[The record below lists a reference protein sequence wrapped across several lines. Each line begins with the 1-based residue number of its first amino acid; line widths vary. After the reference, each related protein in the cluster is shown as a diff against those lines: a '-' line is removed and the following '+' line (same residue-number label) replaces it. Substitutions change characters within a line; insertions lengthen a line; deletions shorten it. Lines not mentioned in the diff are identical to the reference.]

1 MTYLTLRPKRNGLT
15 REIDRVFNDFFNFPA
30 MRSESDYDFMPRVDI
45 VEGKDD
51 IKLTFELPGM
61 KKEDI
66 ERGMVVC
73 KPKSVTPHTK
83 FDCEVYVLTKEE
95 GGRHTPFFTGYRPQF
110 YFRTTDVTGTAELP
124 TGVEMVMPGDN
135 VKMDVEL
142 ITPIAMEEGLRFA
155 VREGGRTVGA
165 GTVTEIKE

>member
-45 VEGKDD
+45 VEGKED

-66 ERGMVVC
+66 KVSIKDNILNVSGKREFKHEEKEENFVRSEISTGSFCRTFTLPETVNSDKISADYKDGMLIVKLAKLEEV
-73 KPKSVTPHTK
+73 KPKEI
-83 FDCEVYVLTKEE
+83 EVK
-95 GGRHTPFFTGYRPQF
+95 
-110 YFRTTDVTGTAELP
+110 
-124 TGVEMVMPGDN
+124 
-135 VKMDVEL
+135 
-142 ITPIAMEEGLRFA
+142 IS
-155 VREGGRTVGA
+155 
-165 GTVTEIKE
+165 